1 MPSRIGQFVPN
12 RKAVDS
18 LRAGQVG
25 YIIGN
30 IKSLKE
36 VHIGDTVTTDS
47 PRLPPAL
54 PGYAQPKR
62 MVYCGLYP
70 SDGQRLQRTA
80 RRARE
85 AEH

>member
-1 MPSRIGQFVPN
+1 MPN

-25 YIIGN
+25 YLIGN

-36 VHIGDTVTTDS
+36 VHIGDTVTVAG
-47 PRLPPAL
+47 PGAAEAL
-54 PGYAQPKR
+54 PGYDQPKR

-70 SDGQRLQRTA
+70 SDGQDFSELRDA
-80 RRARE
+80 P
-85 AEH
+85 